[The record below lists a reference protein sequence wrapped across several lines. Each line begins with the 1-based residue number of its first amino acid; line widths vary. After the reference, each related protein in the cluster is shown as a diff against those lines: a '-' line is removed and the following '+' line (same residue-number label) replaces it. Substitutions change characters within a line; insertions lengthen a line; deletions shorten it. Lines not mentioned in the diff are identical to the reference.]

1 MMLTMRAKAS
11 DGGARGDTIS
21 ITNPQSKKALQAV
34 IVGPGRV
41 SVNAAP
47 TGRLAV
53 AQP

>member
-1 MMLTMRAKAS
+1 MRAKAT
-11 DGGARGDTIS
+11 DAGALGDTIS
-21 ITNPQSKKALQAV
+21 ITNLQSKKTLQAV

-41 SVNAAP
+41 TVNTAP